1 MIDSGFWGRFC
12 SFARRSAGQPSTT
25 RFQMRF
31 FFDYL
36 SSVSKSA
43 LKVGAGLV
51 VCAASP
57 AYAQEDILL
66 PADGGSVA
74 IESPAPD
81 ESTPAPDL
89 PPDGELAVEAD
100 SGAPDDAQAQDAMDD
115 LLKKIDSSE
124 EETGAD
130 PAVSAVPEGQA
141 EQIDA
146 APPAEGELADP
157 NSAGASEAAAN
168 VPEIPAMPA
177 AEEPDENLFF
187 DANNLV
193 PEGEMGGKGGPRKV
207 NPSLEPA
214 SKLIV
219 VTKNAAPSAR
229 QAQLVAAERAIALG
243 RYDAALEMYDGMYQK
258 NSRDPNV
265 LMGRAV
271 ALQHLGQ
278 DDEAIRAYEE
288 LLNIR
293 PENIEA
299 QVNMIGL
306 IGQRYPAVGLQRLM
320 DLRQKQPGNVAL
332 LGQIAVMQANMGNYE
347 DAFKYLGMAAGM
359 EPHNASH
366 LFNMAVTADRAG
378 KKADAVNYYE
388 QALEVDTIYGGGR
401 SIPRDAIYE
410 RLARLR

>member
-1 MIDSGFWGRFC
+1 MINSNSQGRFR
-12 SFARRSAGQPSTT
+12 SFARRSAGHATT
-25 RFQMRF
+25 RLQMRF
-31 FFDYL
+31 FLDYL
-36 SSVSKSA
+36 SSVSRPA
-43 LKVGAGLV
+43 LLIGAGVLMAY
-51 VCAASP
+51 AAVP

-66 PADGGSVA
+66 PADGQVTA
-74 IESPAPD
+74 ENQAPD
-81 ESTPAPDL
+81 EATPAPEMPEETASD
-89 PPDGELAVEAD
+89 
-100 SGAPDDAQAQDAMDD
+100 APAEEQDAAQAQDAMDD
-115 LLKKIDSSE
+115 LLKKIDDSAE
-124 EETGAD
+124 EAGAD
-130 PAVSAVPEGQA
+130 PAASAVPEGVA
-141 EQIDA
+141 EQADA

-157 NSAGASEAAAN
+157 NSEAADEAAAN

-177 AEEPDENLFF
+177 AAAPDENLFF
-187 DANNLV
+187 DADNLV
-193 PEGEMGGKGGPRKV
+193 PEGEMGAKGGPRKV

-219 VTKNAAPSAR
+219 VTKDAAPNAR

-258 NSRDPNV
+258 NRRDPNV

-278 DDEAIRAYEE
+278 DEEAIRAYEE

-293 PENIEA
+293 PENVEA

-320 DLRQKQPGNVAL
+320 DLRERQPNNVAL
-332 LGQIAVMQANMGNYE
+332 VGQIAVMQANMGNYE
-347 DAFKYLGMAAGM
+347 DAFKYLGMAAGL
-359 EPHNASH
+359 EPHNANH
-366 LFNMAVTADRAG
+366 LFNMAVIADRAG

-401 SIPRDAIYE
+401 SIPRDSIYE